1 MADGSGPHG
10 QIDAQIAAQ
19 GDTSSGSATGT
30 LTTQITLAD
39 WHLLNQPILHLNI
52 LDPSVQ
58 FQFATDRTWQA
69 QLGWGLLKR
78 EWPRFTNK
86 LSFGVQQAV
95 ARQFGENSSQSAW
108 VFNILQG
115 QGQVDIT
122 KIQTSTLYIFA
133 QTTFYASRQDDGNWR
148 AGFQQTVGFGLQ
160 LEMLFRRSH

>member
-1 MADGSGPHG
+1 MGDDDGPHG

-19 GDTSSGSATGT
+19 GDTSSGSAAGT

-39 WHLLNQPILHLNI
+39 WHLRDKPIIGLNI

-78 EWPRFTNK
+78 EWPQFTNK
-86 LSFGVQQAV
+86 LSLSVQQSV
-95 ARQFGENSSQSAW
+95 ARQFGENAMQSGW
-108 VFNILQG
+108 VLNILQG

-122 KIQTSTLYIFA
+122 KIQSSTLYVFA
-133 QTTFYASRQDDGNWR
+133 QTSFFATRQDDGNWR

-160 LEMLFRRSH
+160 LEMFFRRH